1 VERNLSVKSQK
12 SLGTIDVAP
21 DAIAMVA
28 GIATLECF
36 GVVGMSSRSLQDGIA
51 ELLLGK
57 ENLTKGIEVRIDNN
71 RVIVDLYV
79 IIEYGT
85 RINEVAHNVIENV
98 KYAIESQLEVNVTK
112 VNVNV
117 IGVRTGLNG
126 KV

>member
-1 VERNLSVKSQK
+1 MERNLSVKSQK

-28 GIATLECF
+28 GIAALECF
-36 GVVGMSSRSLQDGIA
+36 GLVGMSSRSLQDGIA
-51 ELLLGK
+51 EILLGK

-71 RVIVDLYV
+71 RVILDLYV

-98 KYAIESQLEVNVTK
+98 KYAIESQLGISVTK

-117 IGVRTGLNG
+117 MGVRTGN
-126 KV
+126 

>member
-28 GIATLECF
+28 GIAALECF
-36 GVVGMSSRSLQDGIA
+36 GLVGMSSRSLQDGIA
-51 ELLLGK
+51 EILLGK

-71 RVIVDLYV
+71 RVILDLYV

-98 KYAIESQLEVNVTK
+98 KYAIESQLGLSVTK

-117 IGVRTGLNG
+117 MGVRTGN
-126 KV
+126 

>member
-1 VERNLSVKSQK
+1 MERNLSVKSQK

-28 GIATLECF
+28 GIAALECF
-36 GVVGMSSRSLQDGIA
+36 GLVGMSSRSLQDGIA
-51 ELLLGK
+51 EILLGK

-71 RVIVDLYV
+71 RVILDLYV

-98 KYAIESQLEVNVTK
+98 KYAIESQLGLSVTK

-117 IGVRTGLNG
+117 MGVRTGN
-126 KV
+126 